1 MTDYDTEIFRL
12 QKEFDSL
19 TAQAHVVEKGEEDS
33 TSIQMKRGAI
43 YEELIRLNRLKFEEL
58 SEKTGYNNDY

>member
-19 TAQAHVVEKGEEDS
+19 TAQANVIEKGEEDS
-33 TSIQMKRGAI
+33 TDIQTKRGI
-43 YEELIRLNRLKFEEL
+43 VYEELIRLNRLKFEEIN
-58 SEKTGYNNDY
+58 EKTGYDNDY

>member
-12 QKEFDSL
+12 RKEFDSL
-19 TAQAHVVEKGEEDS
+19 TAQANAIAKGEEDFS
-33 TSIQMKRGAI
+33 TIQMKRGAV

-58 SEKTGYNNDY
+58 NETTGYNYGC